1 MSSTLLT
8 LASSIR
14 KARISKAVPGS
25 RRINLK
31 PGLLGPALIQG
42 DPSTCRVGTP
52 RSTFSYLNGVIPFLK
67 LASNLAVKCCAQYLI
82 LQTFQDGLL
91 VASVFVP
98 GATYVQA
105 DLVCLLLSQRS
116 I

>member
-8 LASSIR
+8 LASSIK
-14 KARISKAVPGS
+14 KARISKALPGS
-25 RRINLK
+25 RINLK
-31 PGLLGPALIQG
+31 PSLSGPALIQG